1 MRSLAHDPILLWQVT
16 VSKSK
21 HFLSAY
27 SVSVTIIGIGF
38 STVKTDITP
47 YGRQYDFS

>member
-27 SVSVTIIGIGF
+27 SASVTMIGIGF
-38 STVKTDITP
+38 SAVKTDITA
-47 YGRQYDFS
+47 YGKQYYFS